1 MTLHPHVRTAGN
13 ALKHWL
19 IAQTQDALVVGAL
32 WYIGLLIIRVP
43 LAGVWAVLGG
53 LCQYVPNIGPVIA
66 LIGPT
71 ITCALTWEW
80 NRFLYVLILYVII
93 TVADGLL
100 LQPYLMKRVAKVPI
114 WASIVSPIILGIIIP
129 FWGVLLAAPL
139 LAVIYAFKSQKRPI
153 SPPAGPGV
161 R

>member
-13 ALKHWL
+13 ALKSWF
-19 IAQTQDALVVGAL
+19 IAQTQDALVVGAA

-100 LQPYLMKRVAKVPI
+100 LQPYLMKRAAKVPI
-114 WASIVSPIILGIIIP
+114 WASIASPILLGIIIP

-139 LAVIYAFKSQKRPI
+139 LAVIYAFKSQKRQMP
-153 SPPAGPGV
+153 PPAGPAVG
-161 R
+161 